1 MVDEPSVRNVFPVQ
15 QENMPAKRRAVFS
28 HSFAGLGSHHAP
40 AQGSIGVARPHRRR
54 IDDDSLRLIDDL
66 TNRPMDMLYTDA
78 RLLQRPVSPVSLWA
92 TRIIVFLICIAV
104 GWAGSLFVRQLSTD
118 PRREVREQLV
128 SQLEGE
134 VSQAQTLTETVNGLR
149 SDVET
154 RSKNLSDSFDS
165 AALTAD
171 EMANGQ
177 LPVEGPGIV
186 LTVADP
192 LSAAIEGTNGSS
204 SSNEIRVVKDTDL
217 QMLVS
222 LLWRSG
228 AEAISVNGY
237 RLGVQTSI
245 RTAGSSILV
254 GVNAIQSPY
263 RIEAIGDQNML
274 AAQMDEDS
282 LPDLYASFSEA
293 GIYPRIAKSNSI
305 TLEAAVL
312 GNISYATREG
322 E

>member
-1 MVDEPSVRNVFPVQ
+1 
-15 QENMPAKRRAVFS
+15 MPTKRRAVFS
-28 HSFAGLGSHHAP
+28 RSFAGLESHHAP
-40 AQGSIGVARPHRRR
+40 APGSIGVARPHHRK

-78 RLLQRPVSPVSLWA
+78 RLLQRPVSAFSLWA
-92 TRIIVFLICIAV
+92 TRIIVFIICIAV
-104 GWAGSLFVRQLSTD
+104 GLVGALFVKQLSTD
-118 PRREVREQLV
+118 PRRAVREQLV

-134 VSQAQTLTETVNGLR
+134 IDQAQTLTDTVNGLR
-149 SDVET
+149 SDVEQ
-154 RSKNLSDSFDS
+154 RSKNLSDSVDTTT
-165 AALTAD
+165 LTAD

-186 LTVADP
+186 ITVADP
-192 LSAAIEGTNGSS
+192 LSASIDGTGGESS
-204 SSNEIRVVKDTDL
+204 GAAIRVVTDADL
-217 QMLVS
+217 QLLVS

-228 AEAISVNGY
+228 SEAISINGY

-263 RIEAIGDQNML
+263 RIEAIGDKNAL
-274 AAQMDEDS
+274 SDQMDEDA
-282 LPDLYASFSEA
+282 LPDLYASFNEA

-305 TLEAAVL
+305 TLEAAVS
-312 GNISYATREG
+312 GNISYAKREG